1 MLYFL
6 FFFLD
11 LNFIPT
17 AFAQGSDTEDVS
29 NIGEQA
35 SEQGSEQYENDLEYL
50 AEVAKESVKEAV
62 NRDFPANIHRP
73 PTTAS
78 DLINYV
84 HANFIDSLSEC
95 KELNQAER
103 NEAITTLKDVLVAN
117 GFDQN
122 LVNQLVPMDPPA
134 ADDVTS
140 SSSGSDYESEP
151 EKSSDQTQHQP
162 SDSSKSKSQN
172 ADNAGPSNKKKRI
185 N

>member
-29 NIGEQA
+29 CIAEQA
-35 SEQGSEQYENDLEYL
+35 SEHGSEEYEDDMEYL

-62 NRDFPANIHRP
+62 SGDFPANIHRP
-73 PTTAS
+73 PATAS
-78 DLINYV
+78 ELINYV
-84 HANFIDSLSEC
+84 HANFINSLTDC
-95 KELNQAER
+95 KELDQAQR

-134 ADDVTS
+134 AGDVTS
-140 SSSGSDYESEP
+140 SSSDSDYESEP
-151 EKSSDQTQHQP
+151 EKSSNQTQQQP